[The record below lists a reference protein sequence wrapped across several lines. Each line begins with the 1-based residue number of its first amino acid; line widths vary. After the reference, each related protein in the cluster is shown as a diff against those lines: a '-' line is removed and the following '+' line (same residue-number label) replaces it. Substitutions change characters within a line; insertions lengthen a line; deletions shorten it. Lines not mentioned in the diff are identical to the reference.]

1 MTQTVT
7 VSPLT
12 LHDGAGKILACSPA
26 SVAFRRACA
35 VVARQAIEAA
45 VHEALGVIDHPR
57 INWRSR
63 FLLLETEFKRTDAR
77 HGYLLWRTWSDHAHY
92 HAYDLVP
99 DAPALTELLATT
111 RSWIT
116 GLGSSQVPTA
126 QSTRRSGSAA
136 KESTPEVRSD

>member
-1 MTQTVT
+1 MTPTAT

-12 LHDGAGKILACSPA
+12 LHDGAGKILGCSPA

-99 DAPALTELLATT
+99 DAPALTDLLATT
-111 RSWIT
+111 RSWIA
-116 GLGSSQVPTA
+116 GLLPSQVPTA
-126 QSTRRSGSAA
+126 PQTKGL
-136 KESTPEVRSD
+136 K

>member
-1 MTQTVT
+1 MMTNVAG
-7 VSPLT
+7 VPLR
-12 LHDGAGKILACSPA
+12 LHDGATQVLMSSPA

-35 VVARQAIEAA
+35 VIARQAIEAA
-45 VHEALGVIDHPR
+45 VHEALGPIDQPR

-63 FLLLETEFKRTDAR
+63 FLLMETELKRTDAR

-99 DAPALTELLATT
+99 DAPALAELLATT

-116 GLGSSQVPTA
+116 GLRPSTPPTA
-126 QSTRRSGSAA
+126 QQRKA
-136 KESTPEVRSD
+136 

>member
-1 MTQTVT
+1 MTPTAT
-7 VSPLT
+7 VSPLI

-35 VVARQAIEAA
+35 IIARQAIEAA
-45 VHEALGVIDHPR
+45 VHDALGVVDQPR

-99 DAPALTELLATT
+99 DAPALMELLATT

-116 GLGSSQVPTA
+116 GLQPSQVPTV
-126 QSTRRSGSAA
+126 QSPRHHGSAT
-136 KESTPEVRSD
+136 KRSIPEVRSD